1 MDAATLQMLRSSLT
15 HVLTEDGDTPLSER
29 LGALGWDDVLD
40 DDAPAALQALFE
52 TRGTTLSRAD
62 ALGPV
67 LAGAIA
73 DSTQRPDLRSATVVL
88 PSALHPDRLT
98 SRVDGDHLIVE
109 GITTTTPIG
118 STSIVP
124 VGAGRV
130 DVVLALI
137 PSATEWSQHAIEGT
151 DPSMGLFRVAA
162 TFPVSE
168 CDWVDGE
175 AASAAWTACA
185 ARARWALAAELV
197 SIGHHVIGRAVEY
210 TGQRKQYGRPIGSF
224 QALQHRLAGAHA
236 SVVGASHV
244 VAEAATSGSAWVALV
259 AKALAGRAAENACT
273 QAQQSYGAIGFTWE
287 HEFHRYL
294 RRTYVL
300 DWLFGG
306 WRTLEREIGARLIEE
321 RAVSRIG
328 SL

>member
-29 LGALGWDDVLD
+29 LGALGWDDALD

-52 TRGTTLSRAD
+52 TRGTTLSGAD

-67 LAGAIA
+67 LARAIA
-73 DSTQRPDLRSATVVL
+73 DSTQHPDLRNAAVVL

-124 VGAGRV
+124 VGAGHV
-130 DVVLALI
+130 DVVLALV
-137 PSATEWSQHAIEGT
+137 PPATVWSQRAIEGT
-151 DPSMGLFRVAA
+151 DPSMGLVRVAA

-168 CDWVDGE
+168 CDWVDAD
-175 AASAAWTACA
+175 AAGAAWTACA
-185 ARARWALAAELV
+185 ARARWALSAELV

-210 TGQRKQYGRPIGSF
+210 TGQRRQYGRPIGSF

-244 VAEAATSGSAWVALV
+244 VAEAATSGSVWVALV